1 MAASET
7 KVAFEGGTREREKG
21 GQHAATQS
29 AEKHDSPRAKGK
41 RVQVPS
47 SPSKC
52 VAAATDLTL
61 EDSKVSGIKRREIGP
76 AEAVRRANNHA
87 RDSRT
92 VQGTCKPSEITT
104 D

>member
-1 MAASET
+1 MSKNTSVEFSGT
-7 KVAFEGGTREREKG
+7 KKREKG
-21 GQHAATQS
+21 GQHAATQT
-29 AEKHDSPRAKGK
+29 AEKHDSAKALGTK
-41 RVQVPS
+41 NGQS
-47 SPSKC
+47 YEISKC
-52 VAAATDLTL
+52 LTASSDSTL
-61 EDSKVSGIKRREIGP
+61 EDSSKVTGTKRREIGP